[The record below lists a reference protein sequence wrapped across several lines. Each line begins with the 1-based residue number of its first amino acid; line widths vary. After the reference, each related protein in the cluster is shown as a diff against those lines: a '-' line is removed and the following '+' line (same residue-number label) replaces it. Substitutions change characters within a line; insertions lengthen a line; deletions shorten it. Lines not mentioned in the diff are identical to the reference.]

1 MPNSETLELLMLRIE
16 HEEMDISRS
25 KNERRF
31 LKELALVRDTDYDQ
45 FLIYLIRYSN
55 RRREFNAS
63 FYE

>member
-1 MPNSETLELLMLRIE
+1 MPNSETLELLILRVE
-16 HEEMDISRS
+16 HEDMDISRS

-31 LKELALVRDTDYDQ
+31 LKELAIVRGTDYDQ

-55 RRREFNAS
+55 LRRAFNAT

>member
-1 MPNSETLELLMLRIE
+1 MPNSETLELLMLRVE

-31 LKELALVRDTDYDQ
+31 LKELAIVRGTDYDQ

-55 RRREFNAS
+55 LRRAFNAT